1 MNISMAESQK
11 RKKNNDSVIDV
22 IGPMTMVGLPELI
35 EETSSVESPSV
46 VQWNTS
52 RNNAQADD
60 NLSGG
65 RIVRAYLTSETKVLV
80 YSSTNVKSERSVRNP
95 EDGLNRLYILPGE
108 RVLVP
113 TGSSFDLFGNY

>member
-1 MNISMAESQK
+1 MAESQK

-65 RIVRAYLTSETKVLV
+65 RIVRAYLIPETKVLV
-80 YSSTNVKSERSVRNP
+80 YSSTNVKSERSVR
-95 EDGLNRLYILPGE
+95 EDGLGRLYILPGE

-113 TGSSFDLFGNY
+113 TGTSFDMFGNY